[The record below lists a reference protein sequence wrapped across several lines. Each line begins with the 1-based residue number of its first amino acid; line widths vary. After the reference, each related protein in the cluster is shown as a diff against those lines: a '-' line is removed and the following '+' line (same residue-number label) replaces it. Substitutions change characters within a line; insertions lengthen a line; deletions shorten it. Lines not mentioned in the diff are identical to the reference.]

1 MEGHTDICKAIYHQ
15 FLKEE
20 NK

>member
-1 MEGHTDICKAIYHQ
+1 MEVHTNICKAIYHQ